1 MVRMNMEE
9 GSMKSQMRRA
19 DKSGAQAVLIMG
31 AEELNQQSVT
41 LKFLRGPEEQQTVL
55 LDNIAAILAEHFA
68 PTG

>member
-1 MVRMNMEE
+1 
-9 GSMKSQMRRA
+9 MKSQMRRA

>member
-1 MVRMNMEE
+1 MNMEG

-31 AEELNQQSVT
+31 AEELDQQSVT
-41 LKFLRGPEEQQTVL
+41 LKFMRGSEEQQTVL